1 MAPMVDPAHSP
12 VSSSSREART
22 DPEAAPVDPA
32 DFPGCRAIHI
42 PRSEIEDY
50 EGRLEY
56 WEARTETAMVVCEAT
71 TRFHEQP
78 SHQLA
83 GLTRLIAASRG
94 SLIQAYGTTALGKF
108 DDQGRFK
115 AFMQADQ
122 ILYLHPSPPE
132 ELTPR
137 VDVDR
142 DDLPDVILE
151 VDYSTDVRVR
161 KLPLYE
167 AWGFPE
173 VWVDVPDAR
182 YPRRPRSRLSGLTI
196 HLLEDGRFREARSS
210 RAFPGWTA
218 EEIHRALN
226 EHSTSGSTAA
236 ALHRVG
242 AALGATEGTGPDDDS
257 WSRRHRDEG
266 RNEGRV
272 QGLEQ
277 GRVQGLEQG
286 RMQGLEQ
293 GLEQG
298 RVQGRMQ
305 GLEQGRAEARANTV
319 AALLEERGILTSMA
333 FPARLGELG
342 QIPEPDL
349 IRAALK
355 CASETEFL
363 ELCARRRRS

>member
-1 MAPMVDPAHSP
+1 
-12 VSSSSREART
+12 
-22 DPEAAPVDPA
+22 
-32 DFPGCRAIHI
+32 
-42 PRSEIEDY
+42 
-50 EGRLEY
+50 
-56 WEARTETAMVVCEAT
+56 
-71 TRFHEQP
+71 
-78 SHQLA
+78 
-83 GLTRLIAASRG
+83 
-94 SLIQAYGTTALGKF
+94 
-108 DDQGRFK
+108 
-115 AFMQADQ
+115 MQADQ

-226 EHSTSGSTAA
+226 EHSTSPSTAA

-242 AALGATEGTGPDDDS
+242 AALGAAEGTGPDDDS
-257 WSRRHRDEG
+257 WLRRHREEG
-266 RNEGRV
+266 HNEGLNR
-272 QGLEQ
+272 GLEQ
-277 GRVQGLEQG
+277 GRA
-286 RMQGLEQ
+286 
-293 GLEQG
+293 
-298 RVQGRMQ
+298 Q

-319 AALLEERGILTSMA
+319 AALLEERGILTSTA
-333 FPARLGELG
+333 FPERLGELG
-342 QIPEPDL
+342 PIPEPDL
-349 IRAALK
+349 IRAALR

-363 ELCARRRRS
+363 ELCARRRPN

>member
-22 DPEAAPVDPA
+22 DPEAAPLDPA
-32 DFPGCRAIHI
+32 DFPGCMAIRI
-42 PRSEIEDY
+42 PCDEIEDF

-56 WEARTETAMVVCEAT
+56 WEARTETAMVVCEPT

-115 AFMQADQ
+115 VFMQADQ
-122 ILYLHPSPPE
+122 ILYLHPPPPE
-132 ELTPR
+132 ELTPW
-137 VDVDR
+137 VDVDG

-182 YPRRPRSRLSGLTI
+182 YPSRPRSRLSGLTI
-196 HLLEDGRFREARSS
+196 HVLEGGRFREARSS

-226 EHSTSGSTAA
+226 EHSTSPSTVA

-242 AALGATEGTGPDDDS
+242 AALGAAEGTGPDDDS
-257 WSRRHRDEG
+257 WLRIHLEEG
-266 RNEGRV
+266 RNEGREQV
-272 QGLEQ
+272 LQQGLEQ
-277 GRVQGLEQG
+277 GRV
-286 RMQGLEQ
+286 
-293 GLEQG
+293 
-298 RVQGRMQ
+298 Q

-319 AALLEERGILTSMA
+319 AALLEQRGILTSTA
-333 FPARLGELG
+333 FPARLGALG
-342 QIPEPDL
+342 KIPEPDL
-349 IRAALK
+349 IRAALR

-363 ELCARRRRS
+363 ELCARRRRN